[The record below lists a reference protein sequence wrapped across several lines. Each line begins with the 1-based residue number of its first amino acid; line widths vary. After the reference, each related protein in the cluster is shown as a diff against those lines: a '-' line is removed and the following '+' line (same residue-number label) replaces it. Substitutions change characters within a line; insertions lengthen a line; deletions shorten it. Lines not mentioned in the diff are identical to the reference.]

1 MLTSWVFVHRVIN
14 TAKVFIAM
22 CPQGVTTFISPA
34 WGGRVSDKLLTVHFG
49 YLNKLLPGD
58 CVPADQG
65 FDIAE
70 DVARMQTTLHIP

>member
-58 CVPADQG
+58 CVLADQG